1 VAEPAGIGALSS
13 VEIAA
18 YRVAV
23 EPCGLELAHD
33 HANVFLAEVLS
44 PVPRNRDHHAGF
56 VAEAPLARGL
66 AFEFGKAVID

>member
-1 VAEPAGIGALSS
+1 
-13 VEIAA
+13 
-18 YRVAV
+18 
-23 EPCGLELAHD
+23 LAHD